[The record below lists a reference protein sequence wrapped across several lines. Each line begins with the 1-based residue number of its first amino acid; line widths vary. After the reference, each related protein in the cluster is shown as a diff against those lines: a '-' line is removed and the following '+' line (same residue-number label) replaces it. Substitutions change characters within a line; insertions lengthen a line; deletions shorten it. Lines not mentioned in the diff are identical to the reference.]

1 MNIYEKLLAFK
12 AKNITLVKDT
22 KWFNY
27 KYAELWQ
34 IQDKIE
40 PILQELKLFVNH
52 FTKWN
57 SVYTKIVNVE
67 NPEEFIESH
76 IDIGKITTTKTLK
89 NWDIEIQEQDPQA
102 VWAIITYY
110 RRYNLVQML
119 DLQTEDDDASSAS
132 SRAKAKNEYTWAKV
146 IEHRHPRTD
155 MTIMDYVTAIWKEKD
170 LNALKIVFEEA
181 LEVEMTEPQREMLI
195 SAKDTRKKYL
205 MENTGN
211 PFIK

>member
-67 NPEEFIESH
+67 NPEEFIESN

-89 NWDIEIQEQDPQA
+89 NWDIEVQEQDPQA

-132 SRAKAKNEYTWAKV
+132 SRAKAKNEHTWAKI
-146 IEHRHPRTD
+146 IEHRHPKTD
-155 MTIMDYVTAIWKEKD
+155 MTIMEYVTAIWKEKD
-170 LNALKIVFEEA
+170 SNALRNIFTEA
-181 LEVEMTEPQREMLI
+181 LEVEMTESQREMLI
-195 SAKDTRKKYL
+195 SAKDVRKKYL
-205 MENTGN
+205 AENEWN